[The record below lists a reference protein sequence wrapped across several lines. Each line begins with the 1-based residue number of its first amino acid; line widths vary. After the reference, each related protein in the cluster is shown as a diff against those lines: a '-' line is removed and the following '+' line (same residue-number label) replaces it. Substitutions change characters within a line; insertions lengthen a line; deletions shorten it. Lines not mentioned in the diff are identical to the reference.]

1 MLTLAAVCADTGPAP
16 SAQPSRSAPRACIRT
31 LPERTDAGDEYKG
44 GEVVIKKSIPFQIEV
59 TGDSVFSVVVYSHLS
74 QGSDNENVEVV
85 FMIWEG

>member
-31 LPERTDAGDEYKG
+31 LHERTDAGDEYKG
-44 GEVVIKKSIPFQIEV
+44 EVLKKSIPFQIEV

-74 QGSDNENVEVV
+74 QGSDNQNVEVV

>member
-1 MLTLAAVCADTGPAP
+1 MLTLAEVCADTGPAP
-16 SAQPSRSAPRACIRT
+16 SAQPSRSAPRA
-31 LPERTDAGDEYKG
+31 GDEYKG
-44 GEVVIKKSIPFQIEV
+44 EVLIKKSIPFQIKV